1 MTHQATPPV
10 GPEIDQPGSGRPEI
24 RRPEIEPPEVES
36 PGPSAARE
44 VPRPGRAAAVRE
56 VPTKGIM
63 RDYFETIVICVIF
76 VVAARAFVF
85 QQSKIPTGSMI
96 PTLLIGDYIV
106 VNKFIYS
113 PTASAL
119 EKALL
124 PSREI
129 RRGDIVV
136 FKFPE
141 EPEKDYIKRIVGL
154 PGEIIEIRNK
164 TVHIN
169 GRPLEEPYKVHE
181 TELNQE
187 SWNRVKEGEP
197 PGQLAAATPRRRSLA
212 HYREDDHSDFGPFLI
227 PNESY
232 FAMGD
237 NRDNSKDS
245 RSWGPVPRGN
255 IKGRAFVIFWSFA
268 GEEGDYTR
276 TGAVERTKS
285 VANKLLHFVGKSRF
299 RRVFRLIE

>member
-1 MTHQATPPV
+1 MTHQTSPPV
-10 GPEIDQPGSGRPEI
+10 GPEIDRPGADRLEI
-24 RRPEIEPPEVES
+24 RRPEIEPPEIES
-36 PGPSAARE
+36 PEPPAKRE
-44 VPRPGRAAAVRE
+44 APRPGPAGGPRE
-56 VPTKGIM
+56 IPPKGIV

-113 PTASAL
+113 STSSAL
-119 EKALL
+119 ERAFL

-169 GRPLEEPYKVHE
+169 GQPLDEPYKVHE
-181 TELNQE
+181 TDLNQD
-187 SWNRVKEGEP
+187 SWNRVKEGKP
-197 PGQLAAATPRRRSLA
+197 PGQLAAATPRRRRPAL
-212 HYREDDHSDFGPFLI
+212 YRSDDHTDFGPFLI
-227 PNESY
+227 PNDSY

-276 TGAVERTKS
+276 TGAVERGKS
-285 VANKLLHFVGKSRF
+285 IANKLLHFVGKSRF
-299 RRVFRLIE
+299 KRVFRLIE